1 MGSPRIGACAL
12 FLLFSDLLLL
22 LVIDKSF
29 IRSPEGIKGKRIFL
43 VAGTALSLGDPTRTS
58 YLKVVLFF

>member
-43 VAGTALSLGDPTRTS
+43 AADTALVTR
-58 YLKVVLFF
+58 